1 LAIFGKSWSI
11 KLKIKKKF
19 CKPAVPLDNDIKMPQ
34 KSFVTPALEGF
45 AVGTKE
51 MILFAAKNQK
61 PKLKNLKKVNYK
73 MVSASS
79 SSGLYYKTSQG
90 RY

>member
-1 LAIFGKSWSI
+1 MKNE
-11 KLKIKKKF
+11 KKF
-19 CKPAVPLDNDIKMPQ
+19 CKPAAPLDNDIKMPQ

-61 PKLKNLKKVNYK
+61 PKLKN
-73 MVSASS
+73 
-79 SSGLYYKTSQG
+79 
-90 RY
+90 